1 MLTNWKYDLHHLALL
16 HFEKRRKV
24 EDTFHASQ
32 GVKSLFCTGNQC
44 NRRGSTFWAGWCLF
58 TQTHTNDCFQSEPQ
72 WSSRSEHLPDLTH
85 TSCARSTAPST
96 TGPQPARSSPIA
108 PLGTTAL
115 TCQIRLHAVCSY
127 FLLSWKQAN
136 VRKADL
142 REMPLSS
149 TKAWWID
156 QNKFLWMIWVWNPW
170 QEAHCQ
176 PLLSSLISSFP
187 WSRYFIC
194 TVNSARAVG
203 STEMVVGT
211 STNGGDLLFHCP
223 F

>member
-1 MLTNWKYDLHHLALL
+1 MSIYHRQTFFYYLFTVLLTNWKYDLHHLALL

-96 TGPQPARSSPIA
+96 TGPQPARNSPIA

-115 TCQIRLHAVCSY
+115 TCQIRLHAICSY

-136 VRKADL
+136 ERKADL

-149 TKAWWID
+149 TKRLLIRINSCGWFGCGTLGRKLTASPC
-156 QNKFLWMIWVWNPW
+156 WV
-170 QEAHCQ
+170 
-176 PLLSSLISSFP
+176 LSSPVSPGADIL
-187 WSRYFIC
+187 
-194 TVNSARAVG
+194 SA
-203 STEMVVGT
+203 
-211 STNGGDLLFHCP
+211 L
-223 F
+223 